1 MRRKKSIC
9 STCLNSCH
17 QDDLKDCDR
26 YISFRQLSVQ
36 PPKKRDKAISEYT
49 WADYGISMEQY
60 RQLKSELEAGK
71 YQQEARQA
79 AEMTDPLLASYII
92 RSVRIHN
99 GTFEDVEYTD
109 HGKIPVCR
117 TYFYGYRRRFYKHLI
132 DIIKNCTK

>member
-71 YQQEARQA
+71 YQQEASSRN
-79 AEMTDPLLASYII
+79 D
-92 RSVRIHN
+92 RSSSGIVYHQ
-99 GTFEDVEYTD
+99 
-109 HGKIPVCR
+109 KC
-117 TYFYGYRRRFYKHLI
+117 
-132 DIIKNCTK
+132 KNT